1 MFSPY
6 IEPGEISNL
15 PAYNYYARLAAVH
28 AQEPLSGQT
37 LVLEGEGDEATR
49 DRIVKHS
56 RKEFARKQEEV
67 SERKSSSRTSSRKI
81 AKTNKRTNE
90 KAQVKAELI

>member
-15 PAYNYYARLAAVH
+15 PAYNYYVRLAAVH

-37 LVLEGEGDEATR
+37 LLLENEGDEPVR
-49 DRIVKHS
+49 DEIVKHS
-56 RKEFARKQEEV
+56 RKEFVRKREEI
-67 SERKSSSRTSSRKI
+67 SGRKSSSRSLSRKAI
-81 AKTNKRTNE
+81 KTNKAPEE
-90 KAQVKAELI
+90 KITD